1 MVKSGKKWCIYPIF
15 ARYNKVYTSKPFKNY
30 NIVSFLGEIA
40 CKIDPKNRLAMP
52 ARFIKQMP
60 LDFATTFVANRGI
73 EKCLTLY
80 TLPEW
85 NRIVQELEALN
96 LYDSAERMFARLF
109 FRGATE
115 LNLDEQ
121 NRFLLPK
128 RLLDYADIDKEVV
141 LVGYLNRIE
150 IWSEIEYNALM
161 NIDPDTYREMANK
174 IMSK

>member
-1 MVKSGKKWCIYPIF
+1 M
-15 ARYNKVYTSKPFKNY
+15 
-30 NIVSFLGEIA
+30 SFLGEIA

-60 LDFATTFVANRGI
+60 PEYANGFVVNRGI

-85 NRIVQELEALN
+85 NRIVQELEQLN
-96 LYDSAERMFARLF
+96 LYDSDARMFVRLF

-115 LNLDEQ
+115 LPLDEQ
-121 NRFLLPK
+121 NRILLPK
-128 RLLDYADIDKEVV
+128 RLLEHADIDKDVV

-150 IWSEIEYNALM
+150 IWSEKEYDEMM
-161 NIDPDTYREMANK
+161 NIDPEIYKQMANQ
-174 IMSK
+174 IMRK